1 MLARQRRA
9 GYDALCAA
17 CHRTAMTKM
26 LSLAQAA
33 TLGFT
38 ALLVGIG
45 LGRFGYPALIPAII
59 GAGWVTPE
67 VAHVSAASNLAGYVV
82 GAFACVGVVRAIGS
96 GKTILVSL
104 WLTVATFALSAVPLP
119 PFLFAG
125 LRFISGVT
133 GGALMTA
140 VAPLVALR
148 VEPAVRGRAGGYAF
162 AGIGSGFILSGTLVP
177 ALADHALGLAWIAI
191 AAVLAAASVI
201 AGRALPDDEKAAAL
215 PSAGIRRVRE
225 PLNWAAIG
233 LAVAYAGSA
242 IGYVPATVIF
252 VDYVGRV
259 LGLGLGAAGL
269 VWIATGIGAM
279 ISPLLAG
286 VLADRYGFARTLRVV
301 LFAMGVGAAI
311 PYFISGL
318 AWLALSGFLAG
329 GLMVALA
336 SLVSGRTREITTIGR
351 HAAVWANLTVIFA
364 LTQAAAA
371 YAVTGVLAWTGNYTL
386 IFLSAGAALL
396 VGLGFEMLLSHW
408 TGRRHATRDAP

>member
-1 MLARQRRA
+1 
-9 GYDALCAA
+9 
-17 CHRTAMTKM
+17 MTKM

-45 LGRFGYPALIPAII
+45 LGRFGYPALIPAVI
-59 GAGWVTPE
+59 GAGWVSPE
-67 VAHVSAASNLAGYVV
+67 VAHVAAASNLAGYVI
-82 GAFACVGVVRAIGS
+82 GAFACVRVVRAIGS
-96 GKTILVSL
+96 RKTILVSL

-119 PFLFAG
+119 ALPFAG
-125 LRFISGVT
+125 LRFLAGVT

-177 ALADHALGLAWIAI
+177 ALAGQALGLAWIAI
-191 AAVLAAASVI
+191 AAVLAVASIV
-201 AGRALPDDEKAAAL
+201 AGRALPDDEETVAPA
-215 PSAGIRRVRE
+215 SAGTRRARE

-233 LAVAYAGSA
+233 LGVAYAGSA
-242 IGYVPATVIF
+242 IGYLPATVIF

-259 LGLGLGAAGL
+259 LGFGLGAAGF
-269 VWIATGIGAM
+269 VWIATGVGAVA
-279 ISPLLAG
+279 SPLLAG

-311 PYFISGL
+311 PAFTSGL
-318 AWLALSGFLAG
+318 VWLALSGFLAG
-329 GLMVALA
+329 GLMIALA

-351 HAAVWANLTVIFA
+351 HAAVWANLTVMFA
-364 LTQAAAA
+364 VIQAAGA
-371 YAVTGVLAWTGNYTL
+371 YAMTGMLAWTSNYTL
-386 IFLSAGAALL
+386 IFLTAGAVLL
-396 VGLGFEMLLSHW
+396 LGLGFETLLSHF
-408 TGRRHATRDAP
+408 TGGGRTRATTGTP